1 MIDKTDTI
9 ADSPKREPSA
19 ISSAQTQSWWPLF
32 VLALA
37 TIMVVLDTT
46 VMVIALPSAQK
57 ALGMSDTTREWV
69 LTAYTVAYG
78 GLLLLGG
85 RLGDRIGRRRAL
97 LIGMV
102 GFALAS
108 AVAGAAPSA
117 AILIGARAVEG
128 AFGALL
134 VSSTRALLVTTY
146 TDARQRATALG
157 VFGAVLVGGVPVGF
171 IVGGLLTSYLSWRW
185 CLYVNVPVGVL
196 ATIVALGVLPA
207 IKGHVEVRLD
217 VVGAILACGS
227 MGLLVYGFS
236 EAASGWDSPHVILP
250 LVAVLVLLTAF
261 VGWQS
266 RAHTPL
272 LPLRIV
278 TDHNRAGAFIAL
290 ALSSV
295 ANGGALLILTYQ
307 LQAVMHN
314 TALAAGI
321 AFVPFAVAVALNAAI
336 IAPRLMAHLSPR
348 YLVTTGILLCAGGF
362 LLLTQLAPAT
372 TYVPLILVAL
382 VALGLGNGLIAPP
395 ALNTALV
402 GVGDADT
409 GAAAAMSSTS
419 NQIGS
424 SIGIAMLNSISV
436 YASAAYLAAHGPKA
450 EPIVA
455 TIHGFAVALAWGA
468 GLELVGAVLVFLFL
482 SSPPLTSNVVRRPVP
497 S

>member
-1 MIDKTDTI
+1 MPDKTDTI
-9 ADSPKREPSA
+9 AASTKHEPAVTGSV
-19 ISSAQTQSWWPLF
+19 QTESWWPLF

-37 TIMVVLDTT
+37 TIMVILDTT

-57 ALGMSDTTREWV
+57 ALGMSDSTREWV
-69 LTAYTVAYG
+69 LTAYTVAFG

-97 LIGMV
+97 LIGV
-102 GFALAS
+102 AGFALAS
-108 AVAGAAPSA
+108 AVAGAAQSA
-117 AILIGARAVEG
+117 AMLIGARAVEG

-146 TDARQRATALG
+146 TDARKRATALG

-171 IVGGLLTSYLSWRW
+171 VVGGLLTSYLSWRW
-185 CLYVNVPVGVL
+185 CLYVNVPVGAL
-196 ATIVALGVLPA
+196 ATIVALSVLPA
-207 IKGHVEVRLD
+207 IKGHVELRLD
-217 VVGAILACGS
+217 ILGAILACGS

-236 EAASGWDSPHVILP
+236 EATTGWNSSQVILP
-250 LVAVLVLLTAF
+250 LIATLVLLTAF

-266 RAHTPL
+266 RALTPL

-278 TDHNRAGAFIAL
+278 TDHNRAGAFLAL
-290 ALSSV
+290 ALGSV
-295 ANGGALLILTYQ
+295 ASGGAFLILTYQ

-321 AFVPFAVAVALNAAI
+321 AFIPLAVAVGLNSAI
-336 IAPRLMAHLSPR
+336 VTPRLMAHLSPR
-348 YLVTTGILLCAGGF
+348 YLITTGILLCAGGLF
-362 LLLTQLAPAT
+362 LLTQLSPST

-382 VALGLGNGLIAPP
+382 VVIGLGGGLIAPP

-402 GVGDADT
+402 GVADADT

-424 SIGIAMLNSISV
+424 SIGIAMLNSIAVS
-436 YASAAYLAAHGPKA
+436 ATAAYLAAHGPKA
-450 EPIVA
+450 APIVA
-455 TIHGFAVALAWGA
+455 IIHGFTVALAWGA
-468 GLELVGAVLVFLFL
+468 GIELVGALLVFLL
-482 SSPPLTSNVVRRPVP
+482 ITVGPSVRRR
-497 S
+497 